1 VAAGADT
8 FDCVMPSRVARN
20 GAILSRD
27 GRYNVVTAA
36 NRRAFEPRVEF
47 RGTPGEALRALLYD
61 PQTSGG
67 LLLLVPADTVDALLA
82 DLPSARR
89 VGQAL
94 PPGPKPL
101 IVRA

>member
-1 VAAGADT
+1 
-8 FDCVMPSRVARN
+8 MPSRVARN

-36 NRRAFEPRVEF
+36 NRRAFEPRVEY
-47 RGTPGEALRALLYD
+47 RRTSGESLRALLYD

-67 LLLLVPADTVDALLA
+67 LLLLVRGAQVDALLA

-89 VGQAL
+89 IGRAL